1 VTLICY
7 RSAIVTTV
15 ASTLPISPGTV
26 RLPRPTHPRM
36 FISKLSP
43 EQWAEA
49 RCMRA
54 DGAGYEAIGD
64 RFGVRARTVSTR
76 SRREGWP
83 VPAGVAPR
91 RPARARPGPPPS
103 PGTTGIRSRLA
114 ERLYRV
120 IECRIRMMELRMI
133 KQLQAQENDPDAS
146 VPPAPGKDER
156 ENFAALIDSISK
168 VTEMASESA
177 PAANGRRRTATA
189 TGAINPELT
198 ALSRDIDPDGLAV
211 ASKKDDFRRE
221 LAEHLGKM
229 FPKP

>member
-1 VTLICY
+1 V
-7 RSAIVTTV
+7 
-15 ASTLPISPGTV
+15 
-26 RLPRPTHPRM
+26 
-36 FISKLSP
+36 
-43 EQWAEA
+43 QDQD
-49 RCMRA
+49 
-54 DGAGYEAIGD
+54 DGASHDQA
-64 RFGVRARTVSTR
+64 V
-76 SRREGWP
+76 
-83 VPAGVAPR
+83 AGPGKRPR
-91 RPARARPGPPPS
+91 RQRAAG
-103 PGTTGIRSRLA
+103 
-114 ERLYRV
+114 
-120 IECRIRMMELRMI
+120 
-133 KQLQAQENDPDAS
+133 
-146 VPPAPGKDER
+146 PGKDER

>member
-1 VTLICY
+1 
-7 RSAIVTTV
+7 
-15 ASTLPISPGTV
+15 
-26 RLPRPTHPRM
+26 M

-49 RCMRA
+49 RRMRV
-54 DGAGYEAIGD
+54 DGAGYEAIGGH
-64 RFGVRARTVSTR
+64 FGVSPRTIATR
-76 SRREGWP
+76 SRRDGWP
-83 VPAGVAPR
+83 ASVAPR
-91 RPARARPGPPPS
+91 RQARTSPGPSFP
-103 PGTTGIRSRLA
+103 GIRGRLA

-133 KQLQAQENDPDAS
+133 KQLQAQENDPDAG

-156 ENFAALIDSISK
+156 ENFAALIDSINK

-198 ALSRDIDPDGLAV
+198 ALSDDIEPDALAA
-211 ASKKDDFRRE
+211 ASEKDRYRRE
-221 LAEHLGKM
+221 LAEHLGRM
-229 FPKP
+229 FSKP